1 MKKKI
6 EQLIK
11 NAIFSAVDAGE
22 LSLFN
27 RARDQFYVDAA
38 KDSKHGD
45 FASTIAL
52 VIAKPE
58 KKSPHD
64 IAKII
69 IRRIDDLDNILEKIE
84 IAGPGFINF
93 FIKDIAERDALYG
106 VLNEIEVQGAN
117 YGRSDIGNGKPVQI
131 EFVSANPTG
140 PLHIGHGRGAAVGD
154 SLARLLSFAGYDV
167 KKEFYINDFGSQVES
182 LGNSIYARYAL
193 LSSGRPHGYY
203 VSPPHGDDFSSGPPE
218 DAPNLY
224 LGEYISDLA
233 QEFKAR
239 PEFEKLSEDEKKLYC
254 REEGIKTMLRQI
266 EDTLSKFG
274 VSFDEWY
281 SERKL
286 YDPKD
291 NLVRA
296 AIDELREKGLVFEE
310 GGAVW
315 LRTTRFGDDKDRV
328 LIRNN
333 GQTTYFASDIAYHR
347 DKFLRGFK
355 EIIDVWGADHHGYIP
370 RMKAA
375 IQALGHNPDE
385 FNVLLVQLVNLMRE
399 GQPVKMSKRAGT
411 FVTLEEVMD
420 EVGTDA
426 CRFTFLLRRPDSH
439 LDFDLDLVKSQSSE
453 NPVYYVQYAHAR
465 LSSVFRQAAEKG
477 IALPPIEQVNL
488 SRLSLPEELAIIKR
502 LSAFPELV
510 EKAAEAKEPHRLTY
524 YLQELAGE
532 LHSYY
537 FRHKFIS
544 DDLEL
549 TYARM
554 YLVEAVQ
561 QVIKTALNLLGV
573 NAPGSM

>member
-1 MKKKI
+1 MKDK
-6 EQLIK
+6 LICIIHYALLK
-11 NAIFSAVDAGE
+11 AKEKGD
-22 LSLFN
+22 LSIQEIPSIVLE
-27 RARDQFYVDAA
+27 VP
-38 KDSKHGD
+38 KEEGHGD
-45 FASTIAL
+45 FATTVAL
-52 VIAKPE
+52 SLAKSE
-58 KKSPHD
+58 KKPPRK
-64 IAKII
+64 IAEII
-69 IRRIDDLDNILEKIE
+69 KDAIEDSGGILERIE
-84 IAGPGFINF
+84 IAGPGYINF
-93 FIKDIAERDALYG
+93 FIKDSAWLS
-106 VLNEIEVQGAN
+106 VLSEIEGKGAN
-117 YGRSDIGNGKPVQI
+117 YGRSDIGKSKPVQI

-167 KKEFYINDFGSQVES
+167 KREFYINDFGSQVEN
-182 LGNSIYARYAL
+182 LGNSIYFKYRE
-193 LSSGRPHGYY
+193 LS
-203 VSPPHGDDFSSGPPE
+203 GDNEAAKVVRAEAADDETPGAQDTS
-218 DAPNLY
+218 NLY
-224 LGEYISDLA
+224 LGEYITDLA
-233 QEFKAR
+233 KDFIAR
-239 PEFEKLSEDEKKLYC
+239 PEFQALPEDEKKIYC
-254 REEGIKTMLRQI
+254 REEGIKMMLRQI
-266 EDTLSKFG
+266 GETLLKFG

-286 YDPKD
+286 YDPKN

-296 AIDELREKGLVFEE
+296 AIDELREKGLVFED

-315 LRTTRFGDDKDRV
+315 LTTTRFGDDKDRV

-347 DKFLRGFK
+347 DKFMRGFR
-355 EIIDVWGADHHGYIP
+355 EIVDVWGADHHGYIP

-375 IQALGHNPDE
+375 IQALGHDPDE

-477 IALPPIEQVNL
+477 IVLPPIEKVNL

-502 LSAFPELV
+502 LSVFPELV

-532 LHSYY
+532 LHGYY

-554 YLVEAVQ
+554 HLVKAVR
-561 QVIKTALNLLGV
+561 QVIATALGLLGV
-573 NAPGSM
+573 SAPESM